1 MTSRKAVKMAIV
13 AKDYIGFKRCL
24 EENMSLVNDE
34 YVVVATKNSGDRM
47 LSSILA
53 LMMAPK
59 GETVNGDNEF
69 LKNRRKKFMKESNNI
84 SHDRIQS
91 RRRSP

>member
-1 MTSRKAVKMAIV
+1 MTSRKAVKMAIN

-24 EENMSLVNDE
+24 EENMSLVHDE
-34 YVVVATKNSGDRM
+34 YVVVTTKNSGDRM
-47 LSSILA
+47 LSSILT

-59 GETVNGDNEF
+59 KEAVHDDEF
-69 LKNRRKKFMKESNNI
+69 LKKRRKKFMSESNNV